1 MLPVVGGDLDIPLVG
16 GSQARHA
23 NLDYAASAPSLV
35 TVAAE
40 VARLLPYSASVHR
53 GAGFASQVCTSVYE
67 GARAEVAR
75 FLGARP
81 DDAVIFTRNT
91 TDAVNLLARAVAHLP
106 GSDLG
111 GPPAGPRVVVLDLEH
126 HANLL
131 PWSGPNLTVLAARP
145 TQAETLDALAAAL
158 RAQPAAL
165 VAVTGASN
173 VTGERL
179 PLADVVRIAHGA
191 GARVFVDAAQL
202 APHRRID
209 LAALGIDYLA
219 LSGHKLY
226 APFGAGV
233 LVGGRAGSQTTIQP
247 AAGSPTVVRGPAP
260 AIPSEVPAAASGPPL
275 QLRYVDTPRLLTL
288 TDAQRDEI
296 DAHCAPEAARLIIA
310 VADRWGVLAFL
321 TGDYGAGMCRT
332 FNGPAAVPDLTDIN
346 GPILWSG
353 DRHDLTKPPTSPVE
367 VFSSGGDGSGGP
379 IEWNA
384 RQWAVGQ
391 VSPQVALLVAALPTT
406 DAVVVPFEPSTGAFI
421 VRIQVTAPNFAQFQA
436 IGQMPLTLY
445 AYSSAGEL
453 LARSTA
459 TMCNPVPVCGSAPE
473 VAQTRLP
480 SPSSAV
486 TATATSSMGGP
497 ADPATPAAG

>member
-233 LVGGRAGSQTTIQP
+233 LVGRADWLHLAPPYLAGGGAVRNVALRHLGPARAGEENAFTRPSAGLEVTWADAP
-247 AAGSPTVVRGPAP
+247 ARHEAGTPNLPGAAALAAACRALAALPDGALAAHDEALRARLEAGLAGLPGVRVLRLWPDAATKAGDTAPVGVVAFTVAGREPDALAAYLSAEHGISLRAGRFCAHPLLDRLGAADGALRASVGVGSTAADVDRLLAALDSYLTAGPRWRYVRGAGGWM
-260 AIPSEVPAAASGPPL
+260 PSPDDRRLPGWASAVPAAP
-275 QLRYVDTPRLLTL
+275 TP
-288 TDAQRDEI
+288 A
-296 DAHCAPEAARLIIA
+296 
-310 VADRWGVLAFL
+310 
-321 TGDYGAGMCRT
+321 
-332 FNGPAAVPDLTDIN
+332 
-346 GPILWSG
+346 
-353 DRHDLTKPPTSPVE
+353 
-367 VFSSGGDGSGGP
+367 
-379 IEWNA
+379 
-384 RQWAVGQ
+384 
-391 VSPQVALLVAALPTT
+391 
-406 DAVVVPFEPSTGAFI
+406 
-421 VRIQVTAPNFAQFQA
+421 
-436 IGQMPLTLY
+436 
-445 AYSSAGEL
+445 
-453 LARSTA
+453 
-459 TMCNPVPVCGSAPE
+459 
-473 VAQTRLP
+473 P
-480 SPSSAV
+480 SPCDA
-486 TATATSSMGGP
+486 
-497 ADPATPAAG
+497 